1 MKGPDWRKCSHNR
14 WDNVDK
20 NKVKNKQNNSII
32 NLIKMGS
39 LRHPRGS
46 PPGFPKPLGRGGGDE
61 DKEIKNKV
69 RNKQNEIILLLQ

>member
-1 MKGPDWRKCSHNR
+1 
-14 WDNVDK
+14 
-20 NKVKNKQNNSII
+20 
-32 NLIKMGS
+32 MGS

-46 PPGFPKPLGRGGGDE
+46 PPPGFPKPLGRGGGDE